1 MAWPKLPA
9 PWLLL
14 CTWLPAGCLSLLVT
28 VQHTERYV
36 TLFASIILK
45 CDYTTSAQ
53 LQDVVVTWRFKSFCK
68 DPIFDYYSASYQAA
82 LSLGQ
87 DPSNDCNDNQRE
99 VRIVAQ
105 RRGQNEP
112 VLGVDYR
119 QRKITIQNRA
129 DLVINEVMWWDHGVY
144 YCTIEAPGDTSGDP
158 DKEVKLIV
166 LHWLTVIFIIL
177 GALLLLLL
185 IGVCW
190 CQCCPQY
197 CCCYIRCPCC
207 PARCCCPEE
216 ALARHRYM
224 KQAQALGP
232 QMMEKPLYWGAD
244 RSSQVS
250 SYPMHPLLQ
259 RDLSLRSSLPQLP
272 MTQTTNHPPI
282 TNSVLEYLEKEL
294 RNLNL
299 AQPLPP
305 DLKARFGHP
314 CSMLSSLG
322 SEVVE
327 RRIIHLPPL
336 IRDLSSSRR
345 TSDSLHQQWLTPNH
359 SRPWDLRDGR
369 RQHHYP
375 DFHQEL
381 QDRGPKSWALE
392 RRELD
397 PSWSG
402 RHRSSRL
409 NGSPTHWSDRDSL
422 SDVPS
427 SSEARW
433 RPSHPSF
440 RSHCQE
446 RPHRL
451 SPRESTQRHQRRRR
465 HRSYSP
471 PLPSGL
477 SSWSSE
483 EDKERQPQS
492 WGAHRRRSHSPH
504 WPEEKPPSY
513 RSLDVT
519 PGKNSRKKG
528 SVEKRSEKDSSH
540 SGRSVVI

>member
-1 MAWPKLPA
+1 MAWPKLSA

-207 PARCCCPEE
+207 PTRCCCPEE
-216 ALARHRYM
+216 
-224 KQAQALGP
+224 
-232 QMMEKPLYWGAD
+232 
-244 RSSQVS
+244 
-250 SYPMHPLLQ
+250 
-259 RDLSLRSSLPQLP
+259 DLSLRSSLPQLP

-433 RPSHPSF
+433 RPSHPPF
-440 RSHCQE
+440 RSRCQE
-446 RPHRL
+446 RPQRL
-451 SPRESTQRHQRRRR
+451 SPRESTQRHGRRRR

-519 PGKNSRKKG
+519 PGKNNRKKG
-528 SVEKRSEKDSSH
+528 SVEKRLEKDSSH